1 VEQESLA
8 NANVSAQSSAC
19 KKALVKKSMTNQ
31 RKESWKVHS
40 VGYKRC
46 RRFYIH
52 SFSCCCLQNLRNPV
66 WFSQKFEA
74 IKVKVIQGHRSWC
87 RSKAHM
93 QFLFVIIIT
102 LDVCPTVFEILTH
115 LARKQLIFPHHP
127 CLTPP

>member
-31 RKESWKVHS
+31 CKESWKVHS

-52 SFSCCCLQNLRNPV
+52 SFSCCCLHYRFRDIDA
-66 WFSQKFEA
+66 FSTKT
-74 IKVKVIQGHRSWC
+74 
-87 RSKAHM
+87 AH
-93 QFLFVIIIT
+93 
-102 LDVCPTVFEILTH
+102 
-115 LARKQLIFPHHP
+115 FP
-127 CLTPP
+127 TPPLFDAP